1 MYIYTHNIHI
11 PTVYIRYQGRRKL
24 FYGGGLSKNDQGQKI
39 KKKHWLKRP
48 KAIPPKNETWTKI

>member
-11 PTVYIRYQGRRKL
+11 PTVYIQYQGRRKL

-39 KKKHWLKRP
+39 KKKTLAK
-48 KAIPPKNETWTKI
+48 TS